1 MRVGVYFAL
10 GGAAA
15 WALSS
20 TLLASQLRAAD
31 TLSASAL
38 RAVSAALFFLPIVFI
53 VGAEGDIAR
62 MSARDVLQFAGTGLL
77 SLMVGESLYAGAV
90 AIIGM
95 TRAFTTVVGI
105 YNLAAFGLA
114 ALLLGESVSWDVA
127 FGSAFVIA
135 GVYLVSLYGRAEGGP
150 GAVPRAVR
158 RRSMPPQFAAAQRF
172 GWRLSAMR
180 TVASFMASIAGASGS
195 PAQAARRADPSPAGE
210 IDVRLPFIGRLPAR
224 IGVGILMA
232 VAAGLVWGAA
242 AVWLADVA
250 EGFNATAV
258 GLARLPA
265 AAGLLMVA
273 AWMDQGSS
281 VRRRA
286 VSRRTMW
293 ILVASGILAQGVASI
308 LFILALVEIGAGQS
322 VVLFSTAPLIALPL
336 GAIFLRERITVW
348 VAVGTVL
355 AVVGIALIA

>member
-1 MRVGVYFAL
+1 
-10 GGAAA
+10 
-15 WALSS
+15 
-20 TLLASQLRAAD
+20 
-31 TLSASAL
+31 
-38 RAVSAALFFLPIVFI
+38 
-53 VGAEGDIAR
+53 
-62 MSARDVLQFAGTGLL
+62 
-77 SLMVGESLYAGAV
+77 
-90 AIIGM
+90 
-95 TRAFTTVVGI
+95 
-105 YNLAAFGLA
+105 
-114 ALLLGESVSWDVA
+114 
-127 FGSAFVIA
+127 
-135 GVYLVSLYGRAEGGP
+135 
-150 GAVPRAVR
+150 
-158 RRSMPPQFAAAQRF
+158 
-172 GWRLSAMR
+172 
-180 TVASFMASIAGASGS
+180 
-195 PAQAARRADPSPAGE
+195 
-210 IDVRLPFIGRLPAR
+210 
-224 IGVGILMA
+224 MA